1 MLNKIKDNIGLV
13 ATAIALMGSVG
24 AGIQS
29 VGQIV
34 STLQGI
40 DERMVSIEMDFE
52 QLKQDTMVSNDIAVL
67 YEKIYALEQ
76 TAQDTERFNEQMAYL
91 SAEIE
96 NQREQLQTLKIDTEQ
111 ALSESGMDLSNKKL
125 LEQWEW
131 SEAQAQVIRIDT
143 ILQQVQQDLWNLDS
157 LETRIAYLE
166 ANIHGH

>member
-1 MLNKIKDNIGLV
+1 MLGKIKENLGLAV
-13 ATAIALMGSVG
+13 TVIALMGSVG
-24 AGIQS
+24 AGLRTA
-29 VGQIV
+29 GNIV
-34 STLQGI
+34 STLSNI
-40 DERMVSIEMDFE
+40 DERMNGIEIEFD

-91 SAEIE
+91 SAEIQ

-111 ALSESGMDLSNKKL
+111 ALSESGMDFSNKKL
-125 LEQWEW
+125 LEEWEW
-131 SEAQAQVIRIDT
+131 SDAQAQVIRIDT

>member
-1 MLNKIKDNIGLV
+1 MLGKIKENLGLAV
-13 ATAIALMGSVG
+13 TVIALMGSVG
-24 AGIQS
+24 AGLRTA
-29 VGQIV
+29 GNIV
-34 STLQGI
+34 STLSNI
-40 DERMVSIEMDFE
+40 DERMNGKEIEFD

-91 SAEIE
+91 SAEIQ

-125 LEQWEW
+125 LEEWEW
-131 SEAQAQVIRIDT
+131 SDAQAQVIRIDT

>member
-1 MLNKIKDNIGLV
+1 MINKIKENLGLAV
-13 ATAIALMGSVG
+13 TVIALMGSVG
-24 AGIQS
+24 AGLRTA
-29 VGQIV
+29 GDIV
-34 STLQGI
+34 STLSNI
-40 DERMVSIEMDFE
+40 DERMNGIEMEFD
-52 QLKQDTMVSNDIAVL
+52 QLKQETMVSNDIAVL

-96 NQREQLQTLKIDTEQ
+96 NQRQQLQTLKIDTEQ

-131 SEAQAQVIRIDT
+131 SDAQAQIIRIDT

-157 LETRIAYLE
+157 LDTRIAYLE
-166 ANIHGH
+166 ANLHGH

>member
-34 STLQGI
+34 NTLQGI
-40 DERMVSIEMDFE
+40 DERMVGIEIEFE

-67 YEKIYALEQ
+67 YEKIQSLE
-76 TAQDTERFNEQMAYL
+76 EQAMRYQEL
-91 SAEIE
+91 D
-96 NQREQLQTLKIDTEQ
+96 QTLASMSTEIMQ
-111 ALSESGMDLSNKKL
+111 LKEDVRESGMDFSNKKL
-125 LEQWEW
+125 LEEWEW

-157 LETRIAYLE
+157 IDTRIAYLE
-166 ANIHGH
+166 ANLHGH

>member
-67 YEKIYALEQ
+67 YEKIQSLE
-76 TAQDTERFNEQMAYL
+76 EQAMRYQEL
-91 SAEIE
+91 D
-96 NQREQLQTLKIDTEQ
+96 QTLATMTTEINT
-111 ALSESGMDLSNKKL
+111 LKEDLRESGMDFSNKKL
-125 LEQWEW
+125 LEEWEW
-131 SEAQAQVIRIDT
+131 SDAQAQIIRIDT

-157 LETRIAYLE
+157 LDTRIAYLE
-166 ANIHGH
+166 ANLHGH